1 MGLIEKINAD
11 IKIAML
17 AREKEKLQA
26 LRDIKSKF
34 IIETTS
40 GNGDLSEGKAIAII
54 LKLYKQRIDTYNLYI
69 KEGRQD
75 LAQEEKFQA
84 DVISSYMPEMMSEEE
99 IKNEVLMVI
108 SETGASGIQ
117 DMGKVMGILSKKLSG
132 KADGKIIA
140 NTVKSL
146 LNNK

>member
-34 IIETTS
+34 ILETTS
-40 GNGDLSEGKAIAII
+40 GNGNLSDAKAIAII
-54 LKLYKQRIDTYNLYI
+54 IKLYKQRIDTYNLYI

-84 DVISSYMPEMMSEEE
+84 DVINSYMPEMMSEQE
-99 IKNEVLMVI
+99 IKIEVLTVI

-140 NTVKSL
+140 HTVKSL
-146 LNNK
+146 LNK

>member
-1 MGLIEKINAD
+1 MGLIEKINTD
-11 IKIAML
+11 IKTAML

-34 IIETTS
+34 ILETTS
-40 GNGDLSEGKAIAII
+40 GNGNLSDAKAIAII
-54 LKLYKQRIDTYNLYI
+54 IKLYKQRIDTYNLYI

-84 DVISSYMPEMMSEEE
+84 DVINSYMPEMMSEQE
-99 IKNEVLMVI
+99 IKIEVLTVI

-140 NTVKSL
+140 HTVKSL
-146 LNNK
+146 LNK

>member
-40 GNGDLSEGKAIAII
+40 GNGDLSEDKAIAII

-84 DVISSYMPEMMSEEE
+84 DVISSYMPEMMSKEE

-140 NTVKSL
+140 NTVKSI

>member
-1 MGLIEKINAD
+1 MGLIKKINTD

-34 IIETTS
+34 ILETTS
-40 GNGDLSEGKAIAII
+40 GNGDLSDGKAIAII
-54 LKLYKQRIDTYNLYI
+54 IKLYKQRIDTYNLYI

-75 LAQEEKFQA
+75 LAEEEKFQA
-84 DVISSYMPEMMSEEE
+84 DVINSYMPEMMSEQE
-99 IKNEVLMVI
+99 IKIEVLTVI

-140 NTVKSL
+140 HTVKSL
-146 LNNK
+146 LNK

>member
-34 IIETTS
+34 ILETTS
-40 GNGDLSEGKAIAII
+40 GNGNLSDAKAIAII
-54 LKLYKQRIDTYNLYI
+54 IKLYKQRIDTYNLYI

-84 DVISSYMPEMMSEEE
+84 DVINSYMPEMMSEQE
-99 IKNEVLMVI
+99 IKIEVLTVI

-140 NTVKSL
+140 HTVKLL
-146 LNNK
+146 LNK